1 VCEGD
6 GGRGVDKQHML
17 SGVQAAEKSL
27 ISYFRSVAWR
37 ASMLAAEA
45 GGRRAAA
52 VVYFILLG
60 EFRRMRVL
68 ASD

>member
-1 VCEGD
+1 
-6 GGRGVDKQHML
+6 ML

-27 ISYFRSVAWR
+27 IRLVAWR

-45 GGRRAAA
+45 RGRRAAA
-52 VVYFILLG
+52 VVYFILSG

-68 ASD
+68 TSD